1 MKHPLEFISIAHRPV
16 LFWSLFACTL
26 LVMLIF
32 NVIGQ
37 PLSTAAAP
45 SGIVSLELAGS
56 AEKTQMILDSWDA
69 QAQLLAAFGLGF
81 DYLFMVIYAA
91 TLGLACLWAR
101 DSLEKHRWPL
111 VQLGV
116 PLAWAALAAAL
127 LDAAENVGL
136 LWQLVFGPADSW
148 ARIAQLCAWAK
159 FGIIFL
165 ALVFAFYA
173 IALQLVGRL
182 SRQPGQ

>member
-1 MKHPLEFISIAHRPV
+1 MKHPLEFISTAHRRG
-16 LFWSLFACTL
+16 LFWFLFACTL

-32 NVIGQ
+32 NVISQ

-45 SGIVSLELAGS
+45 SGIVSLELAGT
-56 AEKTQMILDSWDA
+56 AEKTQIIMDSWDA

-101 DSLEKHRWPL
+101 DSLQKDRWPL
-111 VQLGV
+111 GRLGV
-116 PLAWAALAAAL
+116 PLAWATLAAAL
-127 LDAAENVGL
+127 LDAAENVSL
-136 LWQLVFGPADSW
+136 LRQLVYGPADSW
-148 ARIAQLCAWAK
+148 ARLAQLCAWTK
-159 FGIIFL
+159 FGIIFV

-182 SRQPGQ
+182 LRQPGQ